1 MQKYNKTKHHNF
13 EEIHFSAMLWCQM
26 SVSFNMEGP
35 YVTMPIKSISYLYLP
50 NEVLPIAVS
59 CQLDLD
65 HKRHNS
71 NQRKSTL
78 TTKLEKDKYYERRN
92 GKGLYNVL
100 S

>member
-1 MQKYNKTKHHNF
+1 
-13 EEIHFSAMLWCQM
+13 M

-50 NEVLPIAVS
+50 KEVLPIAVS

-71 NQRKSTL
+71 NQRKSAL
-78 TTKLEKDKYYERRN
+78 TTKLEKDKYYERKRTE
-92 GKGLYNVL
+92 KVYIMSSLKIIRRTIFLL
-100 S
+100 SLLQ

>member
-1 MQKYNKTKHHNF
+1 
-13 EEIHFSAMLWCQM
+13 M

-50 NEVLPIAVS
+50 KEVLPIAVS

-92 GKGLYNVL
+92 GKGLYIMSSLKIIRRTLFLL
-100 S
+100 SLLQ